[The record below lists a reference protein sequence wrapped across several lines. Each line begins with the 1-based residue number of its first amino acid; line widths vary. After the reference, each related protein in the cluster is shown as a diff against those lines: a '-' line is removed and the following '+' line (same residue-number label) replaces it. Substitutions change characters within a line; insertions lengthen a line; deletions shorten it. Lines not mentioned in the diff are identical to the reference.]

1 MKNKPTLVIL
11 AAGKIASKLP
21 FFASLSEC
29 PALVPMGTKSSILH
43 QLDFYRNK
51 VAEVIIL
58 TNKIHVSELDQ
69 EILPEKIKNK
79 SLKINIIGCNTKN
92 VIKTLQFFCNQK
104 SFQKNKEY
112 LVNLSTTIP
121 SRLIPS
127 KSFGFANEK
136 KVQQDWSGITLKNK
150 KLKIYYRKNIS
161 GDRIN
166 AFIGIFRMNGENLKK
181 NILKCKS
188 DDLIEILCIESKT
201 SKVKFTFQKW
211 MDIGHS
217 SNYFETKM
225 QVISS
230 RYFNSVRVD
239 DQRGTIVKFSKDK
252 EKILNEFLYINNLPR
267 DLNIYFPRIISQKKD
282 LLKKSYIEMEYYAY
296 PTLSEISLFWDIKNG
311 QWENCFSTLS
321 KILKKFR
328 ANSYNFSRK
337 SYENFYYN
345 RLKKRVE
352 KYLSTLKKYDYQIM
366 KSDYLLVNGDLI
378 RGYFL
383 LLPKIK
389 ERLRSMYDKSHFC
402 IMHGDLCFNNI
413 LYEPFSSTIR
423 LIDARG
429 SFNNQTSTIYGDQK
443 YDYAK
448 LSHSAVHFYDY
459 ILAGRYQIDL
469 KKDEINYCFRSSEN
483 YEIIAKK
490 WNKQIE
496 KDGYSVNDINFIVG
510 ILFLSMTPLHSE
522 DSLRQKLMFIHGL
535 YILNKFL

>member
-11 AAGKIASKLP
+11 AGGKVASKLP

-58 TNKIHVSELDQ
+58 TNKSHVNELDQ
-69 EILPEKIKNK
+69 EVMPEKIKNK
-79 SLKINIIGCNTKN
+79 SVKINIIGCNTKN
-92 VIKTLQFFCNQK
+92 VIKTIQFFCSHESFIK
-104 SFQKNKEY
+104 SKEY
-112 LVNLSTTIP
+112 LINLSTTIP
-121 SRLIPS
+121 SRLVLS
-127 KSFGFANEK
+127 NSFGFANEQK
-136 KVQQDWSGITLKNK
+136 AQQDWSGIILKNK
-150 KLKIYYRKNIS
+150 KTKIYYRKNIS
-161 GDRIN
+161 GDAIN
-166 AFIGIFRMNGENLKK
+166 AFIGIFRMSGKNLKK
-181 NILKCKS
+181 NVLKCKS
-188 DDLIEILCIESKT
+188 DDLIEIFEIESQTRKLNL
-201 SKVKFTFQKW
+201 SFQKW

-225 QVISS
+225 KVISS

-239 DQRGTIVKFSKDK
+239 DQKGTIIKSSKNK
-252 EKILNEFLYINNLPR
+252 EKILNEFLYINKLPR

-282 LLKKSYIEMEYYAY
+282 LLKKSFIEMEYYAY

-311 QWENCFSTLS
+311 QWENCFASLS
-321 KILKKFR
+321 KILKKFKTK
-328 ANSYNFSRK
+328 SHKFSIK
-337 SYENFYYN
+337 SYEEFYYK
-345 RLKKRVE
+345 RLEKRVTQ
-352 KYLSTLKKYDYQIM
+352 YFSSLKNDDYKIM
-366 KSDYLLVNGDLI
+366 DSKNLLINGNLI
-378 RGYFL
+378 RGYSF

-389 ERLRSMYDKSHFC
+389 DRLRSIYDKDHFC

-429 SFNNQTSTIYGDQK
+429 SFNNQKPTIFGDQK

-459 ILAGRYQIDL
+459 ILAGRYKFDF
-469 KKDEINYCFRSSEN
+469 KKSEINYSFRTSEN
-483 YEIIAKK
+483 SRIIAEKC
-490 WNKQIE
+490 NKQIE
-496 KDGYSVNDINFIVG
+496 KDGYSLNDINFLVG
-510 ILFLSMTPLHSE
+510 ILFLSMTPLHHE

-535 YILNKFL
+535 YILNKYL